1 MLNGFAKDALRI
13 VSGKGEVDR
22 ILSDI
27 IEITCLV
34 ISDGED
40 CRFIHKSVQEYHAA
54 LFIQGQPDE
63 MATAFY
69 SAMEARWSAW
79 QQELM
84 FLALID
90 RYRYLKLFQIKE
102 ICKMLD
108 TGGDLLRDGV
118 PIELISKICGKDYL
132 TFGDDSTGG
141 GISSLTLSSTGS
153 FWPTWMLLSNS
164 EYAVDIFAVVKNRAS
179 CEGALFKSAE
189 GDLITIDQLMKIE
202 SLKKG
207 VEAACSMLCQLL
219 QKELREAEDFV
230 THVESTKSV
239 FQF

>member
-1 MLNGFAKDALRI
+1 VRPRKSGLSDTVLEEFFDALCFVTRKVNETSFTRAMLNGFAKDALRI

-84 FLALID
+84 FLAE
-90 RYRYLKLFQIKE
+90 RWR
-102 ICKMLD
+102 
-108 TGGDLLRDGV
+108 
-118 PIELISKICGKDYL
+118 
-132 TFGDDSTGG
+132 
-141 GISSLTLSSTGS
+141 
-153 FWPTWMLLSNS
+153 SN
-164 EYAVDIFAVVKNRAS
+164 
-179 CEGALFKSAE
+179 
-189 GDLITIDQLMKIE
+189 
-202 SLKKG
+202 
-207 VEAACSMLCQLL
+207 
-219 QKELREAEDFV
+219 
-230 THVESTKSV
+230 
-239 FQF
+239 